1 MAEGNSFFDDHQP
14 GQLYRHAGRCTGRL
28 LGRKLC
34 CAVECRSRAGI
45 RPTLRS
51 LSRHGEWESDVTDD
65 LRLLER
71 WHGVFREFG
80 TRHASSSATDGELI
94 SAATTTSFFYR
105 EPRSSHA
112 DDWNYRSG
120 VLQLLAE
127 DDSEV
132 ILDADTGD
140 DTTVSI
146 RLNGEAGAEQFIQ
159 PWSLWQSVL
168 RRAP

>member
-1 MAEGNSFFDDHQP
+1 
-14 GQLYRHAGRCTGRL
+14 
-28 LGRKLC
+28 
-34 CAVECRSRAGI
+34 
-45 RPTLRS
+45 
-51 LSRHGEWESDVTDD
+51 
-65 LRLLER
+65 
-71 WHGVFREFG
+71 
-80 TRHASSSATDGELI
+80 
-94 SAATTTSFFYR
+94 
-105 EPRSSHA
+105 
-112 DDWNYRSG
+112 
-120 VLQLLAE
+120 LLAE